1 MKLVIYPPVDE
12 IRCASIQAVSEIIV
26 ITNCP
31 DEATAESEISDASAF
46 FGKLTPA
53 ILAAAKELRWVQSPT
68 ASLEHFIFPELID
81 HPCVLTNMRG
91 IYSDVIADHVLG
103 YVLCF
108 ARNLHLYLR
117 QQVRCHYEPIGG
129 EAARATFAAGPG
141 TVNAIDK
148 AHLHVADCTLGIVG
162 LGAIGLE
169 IARRARAFDMRV
181 IAVDPVDK
189 ALPEGISAVW
199 APEQLNRLLEASDFV
214 VIAAPHTPDTE
225 RMFRSAQFAAMK
237 NSAYLINIGR
247 GAIVDLSDLVV
258 ALNDSEIAGAALDV
272 FETEPLPSDHP
283 LWQMANVLMTP
294 HVAAASVHI
303 AERHLGV
310 VVENVRRFVAGKPL
324 INIADKTRWF

>member
-162 LGAIGLE
+162 
-169 IARRARAFDMRV
+169 
-181 IAVDPVDK
+181 PVDK

-310 VVENVRRFVAGKPL
+310 VVENLRRFMAGKPL